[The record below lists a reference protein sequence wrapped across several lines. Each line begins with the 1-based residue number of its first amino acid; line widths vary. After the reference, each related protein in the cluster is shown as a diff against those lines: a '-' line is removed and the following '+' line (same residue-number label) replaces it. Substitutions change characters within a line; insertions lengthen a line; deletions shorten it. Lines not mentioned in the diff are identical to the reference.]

1 MSSSGVRTAVIPAAG
16 LGTRFLPVTKAV
28 PKEMLPI
35 VDRPCI
41 EYIVA
46 EAVQAGIERI
56 ILVSARGKEAMAD
69 HFSPN
74 PALEA
79 HLEATGK
86 SAELAEVRRIAS
98 MAEIVVVLQQEA
110 KGLGHAVHT
119 AKDHVGDAPF
129 AVLLGDDI
137 MDSDP
142 PAISQLLAAH
152 AGDGAVV
159 GLLEVPLEDT
169 QRYGICAGDFD
180 DAGRM
185 QVQRMVEKPRPED
198 APSRFGIVGRYV
210 LPPDIFEILSQTQPG
225 RGGEIQLTDALATLA
240 SQGRV
245 TGVPLHGTRLDTGNV
260 LGLLRATL
268 HYARKRPELR
278 PRIDALLAEFMQ
290 DNTR

>member
-1 MSSSGVRTAVIPAAG
+1 MSRSAVRTAVIPAAG

-28 PKEMLPI
+28 PKEMLPL

-46 EAVQAGIERI
+46 EAVEAGIERI
-56 ILVSARGKEAMAD
+56 VLVSATGKEAMVD
-69 HFSPN
+69 YFGPN
-74 PALEA
+74 PHLEA

-86 SAELAEVRRIAS
+86 GVELAEVRRIS
-98 MAEIVVVLQQEA
+98 NMAEIVVVLQEEA
-110 KGLGHAVHT
+110 KGLGHAVYT
-119 AKDHVGDAPF
+119 ARECVGDAPF

-142 PAISQLLAAH
+142 PAISQLIAAH
-152 AGDGAVV
+152 NVDQAVV

-169 QRYGICAGDFD
+169 RRYGICAGPFD
-180 DAGRM
+180 EAGRM
-185 QVQRMVEKPRPED
+185 QVREMVEKPEPAD

-210 LPPDIFEILSQTQPG
+210 LPPDIFEILGQTKPG

-245 TGVPLHGTRLDTGNV
+245 TGVPLFGTRLDTGNV
-260 LGLLRATL
+260 MGLLRATL

-278 PRIDALLAEFMQ
+278 PQLDAILAEFV
-290 DNTR
+290 R